1 MLIVIWLEIKHCIF
15 MHRVSSLNLFLILLR
30 YHIQIIGDHV
40 KVSLNLSL
48 DILWFSHALELAIN
62 LLENKLIRRL
72 SFELKLAFN
81 LSVPRVCL
89 RPCVLEGIWVFF
101 SGSLSQD

>member
-1 MLIVIWLEIKHCIF
+1 MLIVIWLEIKHRIF

-40 KVSLNLSL
+40 KVSLYLSL

-72 SFELKLAFN
+72 SFELKLAFD
-81 LSVPRVCL
+81 LSVPRICL
-89 RPCVLEGIWVFF
+89 
-101 SGSLSQD
+101 